1 MQDLK
6 TIISSKI
13 ILLVSVGLLMA
24 TLSGCKQSNAA
35 TNGSETKVSLQAQN
49 FISDNTLKV
58 VNAAFYQK
66 FVLGDWRYKGAVNH
80 GGTINA
86 YIKIPAPLE
95 MSAEVQKTYLK
106 QLICPSSAHANMW
119 KEINNIPLSIH
130 IYTKKQKNSLYVHCQ
145 NPFIASL

>member
-1 MQDLK
+1 MQNFK
-6 TIISSKI
+6 TFITSKI
-13 ILLVSVGLLMA
+13 IYLVAVGMLAA

-35 TNGSETKVSLQAQN
+35 TNSQESKTSMQAQKV
-49 FISDNTLKV
+49 ITDNTLKV

-66 FVLGDWRYKGAVNH
+66 FVLGDWRYKGAKNQ

-95 MSAEVQKTYLK
+95 MSAEVQRTYLK
-106 QLICPSSAHANMW
+106 QLICPSSLHANMW
-119 KEINNIPLSIH
+119 KEINDIPLSIH
-130 IYTKKQKNSLYVHCQ
+130 IYTKKQKNSLYVNCQ